1 MTKVMNLVGIASVLL
16 LGLISVPSSVSA
28 DEINKALPEGQAVT
42 VQLSADASVVSYW
55 ISTPAGPEV
64 VTTIDT
70 VTGRDT
76 DAEHHA
82 IARFST
88 RLLPGQTQLV
98 SVPVAVGQ
106 EQPVL
111 SIRRVDNGIEVV
123 RVFGPSI

>member
-1 MTKVMNLVGIASVLL
+1 MVKVMNLVGIASVLI

-28 DEINKALPEGQAVT
+28 DETNEALPEGQAVT
-42 VQLSADASVVSYW
+42 FQLSADASVISYW
-55 ISTPAGPEV
+55 ISTPEGPEV

-70 VTGRDT
+70 VSGRDT
-76 DAEHHA
+76 DAEQHA
-82 IARFST
+82 IARFSA

-123 RVFGPSI
+123 RVSGPSI